1 MSGFLGTGNRFE
13 RKKIVYNGCGS
24 AMEHKEEHT
33 AMVYRMTPIPG
44 TPAGDS
50 IYCWNW
56 AHNNAQPTTPYR
68 ISLPT

>member
-1 MSGFLGTGNRFE
+1 
-13 RKKIVYNGCGS
+13 
-24 AMEHKEEHT
+24 MEHKEELT
-33 AMVYRMTPIPG
+33 ARIYRTTPIPG